1 MGIAIVHYY
10 SPHTL
15 KSKRIKRIEMIQFT
29 GFPNGTDDAKSFR
42 AADGSK
48 TACDFEFDF
57 HGTHLAFGGI
67 VNDFGFRNVNLL
79 PPFFNDSSSAW
90 LGRIK
95 VFMGLRIVDIGG

>member
-48 TACDFEFDF
+48 TACDFELDF

-67 VNDFGFRNVNLL
+67 VNDFGFRNAICCRRSLTTLVLL
-79 PPFFNDSSSAW
+79 G
-90 LGRIK
+90 LG
-95 VFMGLRIVDIGG
+95 GLRFSWG